1 MSKQLTTEALE
12 RIYDQ
17 LAEAVDKAGL
27 EKEALL
33 LSKLCLLL
41 AQQLGDEETIREC
54 INIAGRDLD

>member
-17 LAEAVDKAGL
+17 LAEVVDKAGP

-54 INIAGRDLD
+54 IDIAARDLS

>member
-17 LAEAVDKAGL
+17 LAEAVDKAGP

-54 INIAGRDLD
+54 IDIAGKDLS